1 MTTINPVHTDYICIN
16 LKIYPNCRGMLSSL
30 YEKLQSLGT
39 AILKLKLKKTEL
51 ITESSKETNRKNF
64 KKWQYSEKLQFKLRN
79 RFQSLLEAEEGDIY
93 IGLDVKTVIAGC

>member
-1 MTTINPVHTDYICIN
+1 
-16 LKIYPNCRGMLSSL
+16 MLSSL

-64 KKWQYSEKLQFKLRN
+64 KKWQYIEKLQFKLRN